1 MDYGALIDIG
11 AKLLDAGVTYGTAT
25 AAQKQALDAYAQAQ
39 KMIAEGQANFKNIAT
54 PQYKQITPERLGDT
68 ELKGIQNDPQ
78 GRLAE
83 QQAYAELKKLSD
95 SGGLSLGDQAALN
108 EIQGNLN
115 RNAMGRDKALQN
127 SYAARGQLG
136 GGAQLAMELSQGQN
150 ANERANQQG
159 ESIAAQA
166 QARALAAIKERAGLG
181 RQMSQDDYEKKAA
194 AAKAADLIKE
204 RNAANSMQAQ
214 QQNNQW
220 MNQGFANDLA
230 KAQGQSGLIGQGV
243 ANILGTGNVN
253 SNYTKA
259 MGTLAGDT
267 INGVAGGV
275 KKGIGSGGDQSTAT
289 SPPPMVTADSTT
301 SDPNAWSQWTGQGS
315 SEGATLN
322 DYDGQKLKE
331 DDDQ

>member
-1 MDYGALIDIG
+1 MDDYGTQIAQLI
-11 AKLLDAGVTYGTAT
+11 AAGYSQQQA
-25 AAQKQALDAYAQAQ
+25 QALLQSAYDKAQANLADV
-39 KMIAEGQANFKNIAT
+39 KGQYKGLAT
-54 PQYKQITPERLGDT
+54 PQYKTIAPEVLGDT

-159 ESIAAQA
+159 ESVAAQA
-166 QARALAAIKERAGLG
+166 QARALSAIKERANLG

-214 QQNNQW
+214 QENNGW
-220 MNQGFANDLA
+220 LGQGFQNDMSKINGQAGLTKDQNAITEKSGQAAANNA
-230 KAQGQSGLIGQGV
+230 
-243 ANILGTGNVN
+243 LGTGNLIQ
-253 SNYTKA
+253 S
-259 MGTLAGDT
+259 
-267 INGVAGGV
+267 
-275 KKGIGSGGDQSTAT
+275 GIGAGSKLFGGGPGSTDQPGGGA
-289 SPPPMVTADSTT
+289 PAYQ
-301 SDPNAWSQWTGQGS
+301 DPNVLNTAPQGDGS
-315 SEGATLN
+315 SPSEWAQFGQSPSTGASLN
-322 DYDGQKLKE
+322 DYDPSKLTEE
-331 DDDQ
+331 D